1 MKKLK
6 LRSHLLYTLLV
17 FFFLLSCKE
26 QKSEIKKKYTIWIGS
41 SNFSAGYDT
50 DSYKDS
56 TNYLIFTKED
66 GTTTIYNKKYLYKI
80 DINKR

>member
-6 LRSHLLYTLLV
+6 IRSHFLYTLLAFV
-17 FFFLLSCKE
+17 FLISCKE
-26 QKSEIKKKYTIWIGS
+26 QKVEIKKKYTIWIGS
-41 SNFSAGYDT
+41 SNFAVGHDT

-66 GTTTIYNKKYLYKI
+66 GTTTIYNKRYIYKI
-80 DINKR
+80 DINKL